1 MEIYI
6 VCVHEIVEEFCRL
19 TILIFYLPVHARK
32 SSFNL
37 DSNSCRL
44 HGDFVRYREDSQAD
58 SQEDSPDPGLCPELL
73 RAVEGVKYIAEVT
86 RIMEESNKVKEDWKY
101 VAMVLDRLFL
111 WIFTIAVIG
120 KSCLERERK

>member
-1 MEIYI
+1 MCAWNRPE
-6 VCVHEIVEEFCRL
+6 EEFLTTEEFCSL
-19 TILIFYLPVHARK
+19 AILIFYLAVRGRK

-37 DSNSCRL
+37 DSSSCRL
-44 HGDFVRYREDSQAD
+44 HGDFVRYEED
-58 SQEDSPDPGLCPELL
+58 SQEDSQSPEPGLCPELL

-86 RIMEESNKVKEDWKY
+86 RIMEDSNKVKEDWKY

-120 KSCLERERK
+120 RSCLDRL

>member
-1 MEIYI
+1 M
-6 VCVHEIVEEFCRL
+6 HEIVEEFCRL
-19 TILIFYLPVHARK
+19 TILIFYLPVRARK

-37 DSNSCRL
+37 DTTSCRL
-44 HGDFVRYREDSQAD
+44 HGDFGRFEDSHLD
-58 SQEDSPDPGLCPELL
+58 SHLDSPEPGLCPELL

-120 KSCLERERK
+120 KSCLDGEIRAITVLSS